1 MATNNSIKFCRVDG
15 IVYEDLIT
23 GAIYFDT
30 ISGTIHVAT
39 SNTTTDK
46 FGGDVS
52 DVNWNDE
59 TSSLSIIKHDGTI
72 ISLDFSD
79 MASASAVDS
88 ALNLRNIGAEDFLGN
103 VDDIVLLGKKSIIL
117 SSNDIEF
124 SSNSELGV
132 MQQGVLYLM
141 STDATNITIVDF
153 EHTVGSVLEYHLV
166 FKTSDSGTTITI
178 PKNIYWANG
187 DIPQI
192 EPSTYYELNILS
204 MRIDDVLIFRAI
216 MIPFKQI

>member
-59 TSSLSIIKHDGTI
+59 TSSLSITKHDGTI

-79 MASASAVDS
+79 MASASAVTS
-88 ALNLRNIGAEDFLGN
+88 ALNLKADKEELSLRNVGIRA
-103 VDDIVLLGKKSIIL
+103 VDDT
-117 SSNDIEF
+117 DIEDPESIVTMEIMNKAIDNAI
-124 SSNSELGV
+124 SSAITN
-132 MQQGVLYLM
+132 VLN
-141 STDATNITIVDF
+141 TPV
-153 EHTVGSVLEYHLV
+153 
-166 FKTSDSGTTITI
+166 
-178 PKNIYWANG
+178 
-187 DIPQI
+187 
-192 EPSTYYELNILS
+192 
-204 MRIDDVLIFRAI
+204 
-216 MIPFKQI
+216 